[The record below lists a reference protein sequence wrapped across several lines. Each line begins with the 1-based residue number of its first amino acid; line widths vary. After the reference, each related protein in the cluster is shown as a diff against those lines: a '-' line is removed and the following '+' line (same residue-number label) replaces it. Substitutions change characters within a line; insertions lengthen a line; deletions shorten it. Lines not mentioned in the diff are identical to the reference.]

1 MLPSVVDPPAFVP
14 EPADV
19 VLEDVEVVEDFVL
32 VVDEVEACV
41 VEVVAGDGL
50 PVVLPPEEVGLAGF
64 PVEEDLSV
72 VEADFVVEVV
82 GAFDVDVVEDEVEA
96 WEDEVVD
103 EVEACVDVDAWED
116 EDVVEE
122 VVEVM
127 EELPVV
133 VGVYTGQPE

>member
-64 PVEEDLSV
+64 PVEEEDLSV

-96 WEDEVVD
+96 
-103 EVEACVDVDAWED
+103 
-116 EDVVEE
+116 
-122 VVEVM
+122 
-127 EELPVV
+127 
-133 VGVYTGQPE
+133 